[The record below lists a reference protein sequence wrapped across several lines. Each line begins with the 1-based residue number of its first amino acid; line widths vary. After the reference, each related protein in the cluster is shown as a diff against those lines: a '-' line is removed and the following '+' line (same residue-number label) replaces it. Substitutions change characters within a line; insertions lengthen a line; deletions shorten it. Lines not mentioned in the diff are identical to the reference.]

1 MIEELKE
8 LYNKAE
14 NKIEFL
20 NDLRNFIH
28 IELKNNNFKLKNPI
42 DLVLWVNIEKVQ
54 ANNYNPNQVATNEM
68 KLLYTSI
75 KHDGYT
81 QPVVTIYD
89 SKLDKYIIVDGFHR
103 YSIMRFY
110 KDIRDSNKGLLPIV
124 VLNKD
129 INDRMA
135 STIRHNRA
143 RGKHSIAGMAKIV
156 FSMLQNGWS
165 DNEIMK
171 EIGMEAEELIKIKHV
186 TGFSKLFENVEY
198 SKAWETKRQMRF
210 RKEYEN
216 GI

>member
-1 MIEELKE
+1 MIELLNKMYKESKNKNKLLNELRT
-8 LYNKAE
+8 
-14 NKIEFL
+14 FL
-20 NDLRNFIH
+20 IKCLNESNL
-28 IELKNNNFKLKNPI
+28 KLKNPI
-42 DLVLWVNIEKVQ
+42 DLVIWVPIEKVQ

-89 SKLDKYIIVDGFHR
+89 PKLEKYIIVDGFHR

-110 KDIRDSNKGLLPIV
+110 KDIREQNNSLLPIV
-124 VLNKD
+124 VLNKN

-143 RGKHSIAGMAKIV
+143 RGKHSISGMAKIV
-156 FSMLQNGWS
+156 FNMLENGWS
-165 DNEIMK
+165 DTEIMK

-186 TGFSKLFENVEY
+186 SGFSKLFENVEY
-198 SKAWETKRQMRF
+198 SRAWETKRQMKF
-210 RKEYEN
+210 RKEYES
-216 GI
+216 GV